1 MHTLKTASDRK
12 RICSRF
18 MIWATAL
25 LVGAVCVCAL
35 AQQSQPS
42 EAYVAEE
49 SVSLLS
55 VENLDARIKQLK
67 EARDK
72 QENEEQKKQIDNL
85 IDIFERARA
94 QLLEAQ
100 KSEAAFAE
108 FQKARQEAPQRLTV
122 IKTQLDQMATEPQ
135 IDESF
140 KERSLAD
147 IEQHVKQLEAELA
160 NAKKNAADRELEAKA
175 RTERR
180 TEIPQASVRAK
191 EQLESL
197 KRDLSVKAG
206 AEAPAELAEAKR
218 ILLLSTQ
225 KALQKK
231 IESYAEE
238 TLSYEARG
246 DLLEARRN
254 LAARQVTC
262 YEKLLKQWQD
272 ILDKRRKMEAEQA
285 AEKARQARREAARA
299 HPAVRQLAEE
309 NARLAELRTGPRG
322 LVAINAVR
330 VSYQKEIDKHLTD
343 LRSEFDSVREKVKAA
358 GLTDVIGEI
367 LLSRRNSLPDV
378 REHERNIRTRR
389 SETARAR
396 FEWIGYDE
404 QYAKLADLERSVDSI
419 LKELGPA
426 LDQDQRQEIEPEIRK
441 LLETKR
447 QLLKALVGE
456 YENYL
461 GNLADL
467 DVRERQLVA
476 NVHEYAGFID
486 ENILWVKS
494 TRPLGIST
502 LPQAWETLG
511 WLAAPQNWYR
521 LLKALGRDFK
531 TSLFQYAIGI
541 LLFAGLFV
549 IRGRLGVK
557 MGEIAVLLH
566 NRRTDRFTHTVKVFL
581 ITCVLAVISPALLFF
596 IGWRLGVADP
606 EAGFV
611 NAVAAGLRTAALFY
625 LVLGFLRLMSVPK
638 GLAVE
643 HFRISE
649 KSMTFFRRHIS
660 WFTSCIV
667 PLAFVVTTVEQR
679 GVGAQQESLGRL
691 AFMAKLIIVSVFF
704 AIVVRPSAPL
714 MKELLKRNRGGWLD
728 RLRLVWFPV
737 SVLLPSTLALL
748 AALGYHYAA
757 QRLNGCLLGTIML
770 VLGAILFFALI
781 VRWLTVAQNRIAL
794 EKERQRAAAAAA
806 AKGAGSKPLDT
817 HEEADGLPEPQEDPY
832 RMSLQVRRFMRA
844 LLASALVFGLWLIWN
859 EMLPALNILNRVE
872 LWKTTVGDISVPV
885 TLADLIIAAI
895 IILVTIVAVRNIL
908 GLLEIMVL
916 GRLPLDRGVRFAIV
930 TLSRYVIV
938 IVGLV
943 LALGRM
949 GLGWSKVQWLVA
961 ATGVGLGFGLQ
972 EIFANFVCGLIILF
986 EQPIR
991 VGDVVTVGDVSGRV
1005 TRIKIRATTIQKWDR
1020 RELVVPNKE
1029 FITGRLI
1036 NWTLSDTILRMDFA
1050 VGIAYGSDTALAEKV
1065 LLEVARENQ
1074 KVMRD
1079 PSPFVLFKAFG
1090 DSALEFE
1097 LRLYIPDLDS
1107 YLTVWHEI
1115 NRAIDD
1121 AFRNAGIEIAFPQR
1135 DIHIRSAK
1143 SLIPVAM
1150 RTEERRGP

>member
-1 MHTLKTASDRK
+1 M
-12 RICSRF
+12 F
-18 MIWATAL
+18 WATAL
-25 LVGAVCVCAL
+25 LVGPLCVCAF
-35 AQQSQPS
+35 AQQRRPS
-42 EAYVAEE
+42 EASVTEE
-49 SVSLLS
+49 PVSQLT
-55 VENLDARIKQLK
+55 VESLDRRIKQLR
-67 EARDK
+67 EARDQ
-72 QENEEQKKQIDNL
+72 QENEERKEQTDKL
-85 IDIFERARA
+85 IDIYERAKA
-94 QLLEAQ
+94 QLLDAQ

-108 FQKARQEAPQRLTV
+108 FQEARQEAPQRLTV
-122 IKTQLDQMATEPQ
+122 IKTQLDRMATEPQ
-135 IDESF
+135 IDESL
-140 KERSLAD
+140 KEQSLAD
-147 IEQHVKQLEAELA
+147 IEQHVAQLEAELA
-160 NAKKNAADRELEAKA
+160 NARKNAADRELEAKR

-180 TEIPQASVRAK
+180 TEIPQASVQAK
-191 EQLESL
+191 EQLEDV
-197 KRDLSVKAG
+197 KRDLSVEAG

-254 LAARQVTC
+254 LDARQVTY
-262 YEKLLKQWQD
+262 YEELLKPWQD

-299 HPAVRQLAEE
+299 HPVVRQLAEE

-330 VSYQKEIDKHLTD
+330 VSHQKEIDKHLTD
-343 LRSEFDSVREKVKAA
+343 LRREFDSVREKVKAA

-396 FEWIGYDE
+396 FEWIEYDE
-404 QYAKLADLERSVDSI
+404 QYAKLADLERSVDPI
-419 LKELGPA
+419 LKELGLP
-426 LDQDQRQEIEPEIRK
+426 LDQDQRQKIEPEIRE

-447 QLLKALVGE
+447 LLLKALVDE
-456 YENYL
+456 YEDYL

-467 DVRERQLVA
+467 DVKERQLVA
-476 NVHEYAGFID
+476 NVHEYASFID

-502 LPQAWETLG
+502 LPRAWETVG

-521 LLKALGRDFK
+521 LLKALGRDLK
-531 TSLFQYAIGI
+531 TSLFQYAIAI
-541 LLFAGLFV
+541 LLFAGLFF
-549 IRGRLGVK
+549 IRGRLSIT
-557 MGEIAVLLH
+557 MGEISVLLH
-566 NRRTDRFTHTVKVFL
+566 DKPTDRFAHTAKVFL

-596 IGWRLGVADP
+596 LGWRLGVADP
-606 EAGFV
+606 ETGFV
-611 NAVAAGLRTAALFY
+611 NAVAAGLCTAALFY
-625 LVLGFLRLMSVPK
+625 LLLGFLRVMSVPK

-643 HFRISE
+643 HFSISE
-649 KSMTFFRRHIS
+649 TSMTFFRRHLS

-691 AFMAKLIIVSVFF
+691 AFMVKLIIVSVFF

-737 SVLLPSTLALL
+737 SVLLPLTLALL
-748 AALGYHYAA
+748 AALGYYHTA
-757 QRLNGCLLGTIML
+757 QRLRGCLLGTIML

-794 EKERQRAAAAAA
+794 EKERQQADAASAAE
-806 AKGAGSKPLDT
+806 GAGSKQLDIQ
-817 HEEADGLPEPQEDPY
+817 EQADGPPEPQEDPS
-832 RMSLQVRRFMRA
+832 RMSLQVRRFIRV
-844 LLASALVFGLWLIWN
+844 LLASALVLGLWLIWN

-872 LWKTTVGDISVPV
+872 FWKTTVGDISVPV

-895 IILVTIVAVRNIL
+895 IILVTIVAARNIL

-916 GRLPLDRGVRFAIV
+916 GWLPLDRGVRFAIV

-938 IVGLV
+938 IVGLA
-943 LALGRM
+943 LAFGRM

-972 EIFANFVCGLIILF
+972 EIFANFVCGLI
-986 EQPIR
+986 
-991 VGDVVTVGDVSGRV
+991 
-1005 TRIKIRATTIQKWDR
+1005 
-1020 RELVVPNKE
+1020 
-1029 FITGRLI
+1029 
-1036 NWTLSDTILRMDFA
+1036 
-1050 VGIAYGSDTALAEKV
+1050 
-1065 LLEVARENQ
+1065 
-1074 KVMRD
+1074 
-1079 PSPFVLFKAFG
+1079 
-1090 DSALEFE
+1090 
-1097 LRLYIPDLDS
+1097 
-1107 YLTVWHEI
+1107 
-1115 NRAIDD
+1115 
-1121 AFRNAGIEIAFPQR
+1121 
-1135 DIHIRSAK
+1135 
-1143 SLIPVAM
+1143 
-1150 RTEERRGP
+1150 